1 MVIAA
6 EPMFVERRPMTF
18 ASKRKNMKPAGPKP
32 VTASYLRNAA
42 MHYISA
48 HAASVAMLRQV
59 LERRAKRRL
68 VVKTLD
74 EPTRTLI
81 DTAVAELQALG
92 LIDDARFAEN
102 RTAALVGKG
111 LSKRRIAD
119 GLKSKGIAKD
129 TVERM
134 VAGDIDEI
142 AQARRFVERKRLGP
156 FRRGGMTPESRRK
169 DLAALAR
176 AGFSFAIA
184 ACALAAPDPD

>member
-1 MVIAA
+1 MPGAKTSVAG
-6 EPMFVERRPMTF
+6 
-18 ASKRKNMKPAGPKP
+18 KNRKLTGPKP
-32 VTASYLRNAA
+32 ATASYLRNAA

-48 HAASVAMLRQV
+48 HAASEAMLRQV

-68 VVKTLD
+68 VVKVL
-74 EPTRTLI
+74 EAEARALI
-81 DTAVAELQALG
+81 ESTVAELQALG

-129 TVERM
+129 TIERM

-176 AGFSFAIA
+176 AGFSFAVA
-184 ACALAAPDPD
+184 ARALAEPDPD